1 MHERHAAELSAAQAS
16 MRESEMSTLAEFK
29 ESQLLADR
37 AAFGA
42 INHCAKRV
50 MYNTMHWC
58 DILQRKTM
66 HELATAGIPEDD
78 QALSDLKDIVEVIQS
93 DSEKGFKKCKSVL
106 VQQQIASGTYQ
117 CDEQPHEILVCLSHW
132 RKLPNFT
139 LEVSPE
145 VPAWLLLPWALV
157 EIILDN
163 CVHNATTH
171 GCAGGPLIMKLCVVN
186 GRTILTLVN
195 LPGCQHAK
203 ALQLQEQYGRNFLFT
218 SRPKENRLNI
228 SHIGSTQSTFLGMNE
243 MLQAANLMDA
253 NISLTFEDTR
263 VVFMLSWEC
272 KPCSPA
278 AVIPETEMVLPE
290 GSILICADDDAAPRL
305 SYKGLAKKLGIPTK
319 LIVFGET
326 YESAMA
332 VTDVVLQKSKEENQT
347 ETLVIVILDQNME
360 YDEGHVLGTE
370 ITANLRN
377 AGFKGLIFIRSA
389 NDSPADVKAY
399 LIAGADAC
407 LSKAGNVKELA
418 ADLVKKTDIAWSV
431 RM

>member
-1 MHERHAAELSAAQAS
+1 
-16 MRESEMSTLAEFK
+16 
-29 ESQLLADR
+29 
-37 AAFGA
+37 
-42 INHCAKRV
+42 
-50 MYNTMHWC
+50 
-58 DILQRKTM
+58 
-66 HELATAGIPEDD
+66 
-78 QALSDLKDIVEVIQS
+78 VIQS
-93 DSEKGFKKCKSVL
+93 DSERGFKKCKSVL

-117 CDEQPHEILVCLSHW
+117 SDERPHEILLCLSHW

-228 SHIGSTQSTFLGMNE
+228 RHIGSTQSTFLGMNE

-263 VVFMLSWEC
+263 GASWSNPSLSLLDSHPHSSCFHAVVG
-272 KPCSPA
+272 
-278 AVIPETEMVLPE
+278 V
-290 GSILICADDDAAPRL
+290 
-305 SYKGLAKKLGIPTK
+305 
-319 LIVFGET
+319 
-326 YESAMA
+326 
-332 VTDVVLQKSKEENQT
+332 QT
-347 ETLVIVILDQNME
+347 L
-360 YDEGHVLGTE
+360 
-370 ITANLRN
+370 
-377 AGFKGLIFIRSA
+377 
-389 NDSPADVKAY
+389 
-399 LIAGADAC
+399 
-407 LSKAGNVKELA
+407 
-418 ADLVKKTDIAWSV
+418 
-431 RM
+431 